1 LDQPDEAIHWNLQ
14 VLQMSEQANILTATV
29 GSLGALAQLYAEKGK
44 LNKSQRFFEKACQT
58 AITRS
63 QPQLPILGL
72 AAIGRGIVAQRRQQ
86 WETAVTHLQE
96 GIDLCRRWGGLI
108 VYTLKG
114 YHLLV
119 QVYEAMGDSKRAQ
132 ETEAAG
138 MDFAQQA
145 LAPAWMT
152 AQAKRKTQPA
162 AAFPLAEP
170 LTNREKEILI
180 LIGNGRSAPQ
190 ISDDLVIGVSTVRT
204 HIKRIYN
211 KLDVH
216 SRHEAV
222 TRAQALGLAVK

>member
-1 LDQPDEAIHWNLQ
+1 
-14 VLQMSEQANILTATV
+14 M
-29 GSLGALAQLYAEKGK
+29 
-44 LNKSQRFFEKACQT
+44 
-58 AITRS
+58 
-63 QPQLPILGL
+63 
-72 AAIGRGIVAQRRQQ
+72 AQRRRQ

-138 MDFAQQA
+138 MAFAQQA
-145 LAPAWMT
+145 HAPAWMLYQT
-152 AQAKRKTQPA
+152 KQGAQLA
-162 AAFPLAEP
+162 AASPLVEP

-180 LIGNGRSAPQ
+180 LICNGRSAPE
-190 ISDDLVIGVSTVRT
+190 IADDLVIGVSTVRT

-216 SRHEAV
+216 SRHEALV
-222 TRAQALGLAVK
+222 KATKLGLIL